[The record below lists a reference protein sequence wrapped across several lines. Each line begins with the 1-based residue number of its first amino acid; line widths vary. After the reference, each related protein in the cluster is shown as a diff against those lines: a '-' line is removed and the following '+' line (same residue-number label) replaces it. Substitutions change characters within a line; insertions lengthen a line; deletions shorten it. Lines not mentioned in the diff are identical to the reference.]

1 MLANITIA
9 NVLISLIS
17 FVGVVFVSNKKLLTG
32 KIVQYLVSFAA
43 GVMLSTA
50 FLNILPEALE
60 TGEVKEVLSYAL
72 GGMVFGF
79 FLERFLLWYHHH
91 HEDMHNVKPISLLV
105 LIGDGIHNFVDG
117 VAIAATFLVNPALG
131 ISTAIAVAAHEIP
144 QEFADFSVLIHC
156 GFSSRKALVLN
167 FLSALMAVL
176 GGIFG
181 FYFLLQFQSYVPLA
195 IALAAGIFIYIAS
208 ADLIPEL
215 HRTHKK
221 GELFEQV
228 LPFTLG
234 ILIMVFLSQ
243 VLVESH

>member
-105 LIGDGIHNFVDG
+105 LLLLF
-117 VAIAATFLVNPALG
+117 
-131 ISTAIAVAAHEIP
+131 
-144 QEFADFSVLIHC
+144 
-156 GFSSRKALVLN
+156 
-167 FLSALMAVL
+167 
-176 GGIFG
+176 
-181 FYFLLQFQSYVPLA
+181 FLLLFLRLCRCYVLCQ
-195 IALAAGIFIYIAS
+195 
-208 ADLIPEL
+208 D
-215 HRTHKK
+215 KC
-221 GELFEQV
+221 
-228 LPFTLG
+228 PF
-234 ILIMVFLSQ
+234 
-243 VLVESH
+243 